1 MMLSAVCPL
10 QRGEALMMGDSTDS
24 DSTETTT
31 EERVM
36 ITLTDYPVPVAEDDR
51 ETGLEALEDAISQ
64 LLDVNIVPADIT
76 ARVGHYYV
84 QIGDDCPRC
93 GGTLELR
100 EYTYCDNG
108 AVAEANCAHAPDCEW
123 RGRAIYRLI
132 DLESG
137 PVADVES
144 AVANG
149 DMTPSYYPY

>member
-1 MMLSAVCPL
+1 MI
-10 QRGEALMMGDSTDS
+10 
-24 DSTETTT
+24 DSTET
-31 EERVM
+31 EASRVT
-36 ITLTDYPVPVAEDDR
+36 ISIENYPLPVGEDDR
-51 ETGLEALEDAISQ
+51 TKALEDLEETIGG
-64 LLDVNIVPADIT
+64 LLHGHADHASIT
-76 ARVGHYYV
+76 TRAGHHYV
-84 QIGDDCPRC
+84 EIGDNCPRC

-108 AVAEANCAHAPDCEW
+108 AVAEANCAHAPDCDW

-137 PVADVES
+137 PITDANS

>member
-1 MMLSAVCPL
+1 
-10 QRGEALMMGDSTDS
+10 MGDNTDS
-24 DSTETTT
+24 ASTETTT
-31 EERVM
+31 EERVT
-36 ITLTDYPVPVAEDDR
+36 ITLHDYPIPTDEVERGVV
-51 ETGLEALEDAISQ
+51 LEMLEDAINDLS
-64 LLDVNIVPADIT
+64 DVNPVDTTTRI
-76 ARVGHYYV
+76 GHHYV

-108 AVAEANCAHAPDCEW
+108 AVAEANCAHAPECEW
-123 RGRAIYRLI
+123 RGRAIYRMI

-149 DMTPSYYPY
+149 DMAPSYHSY

>member
-1 MMLSAVCPL
+1 
-10 QRGEALMMGDSTDS
+10 MGDNTDS
-24 DSTETTT
+24 DSTETATT
-31 EERVM
+31 EERVT
-36 ITLTDYPVPVAEDDR
+36 ITLRNYPIPVAEDKR
-51 ETGLEALEDAISQ
+51 AAELKTLEDAINDLRGVS
-64 LLDVNIVPADIT
+64 IAPADIT
-76 ARVGHYYV
+76 TKIGHHYV

-100 EYTYCDNG
+100 EYTYWDNG

-123 RGRAIYRLI
+123 RGRAIYRMI

-137 PVADVES
+137 PIADVES

>member
-1 MMLSAVCPL
+1 MDDNTD
-10 QRGEALMMGDSTDS
+10 GDSN
-24 DSTETTT
+24 EKTTT
-31 EERVM
+31 EERVT
-36 ITLTDYPVPVAEDDR
+36 ITLRNYPIPVTEDER
-51 ETGLEALEDAISQ
+51 EIGLEALKDAISQ
-64 LLDVNIVPADIT
+64 LLGVNVAPADIMV
-76 ARVGHYYV
+76 RVGHHYV

-108 AVAEANCAHAPDCEW
+108 AVAEANCAHAPDCSW

-149 DMTPSYYPY
+149 DMAPSYHSY

>member
-1 MMLSAVCPL
+1 MMS
-10 QRGEALMMGDSTDS
+10 DNTDS

-31 EERVM
+31 EERVT
-36 ITLTDYPVPVAEDDR
+36 ITLTDYPVPVAEDER
-51 ETGLEALEDAISQ
+51 EIGMEALEDAISK
-64 LLDVNIVPADIT
+64 LLDVNIAPADIT
-76 ARVGHYYV
+76 ARVGHHYV

-93 GGTLELR
+93 GDTLELR
-100 EYTYCDNG
+100 EYTYRDNG

-123 RGRAIYRLI
+123 RGRAIYRMI

-149 DMTPSYYPY
+149 DMTPSYYSY

>member
-1 MMLSAVCPL
+1 
-10 QRGEALMMGDSTDS
+10 MMGDSTDS

-31 EERVM
+31 EERVT

-64 LLDVNIVPADIT
+64 LLDVNIAPADIT
-76 ARVGHYYV
+76 ARVGHHYV

-123 RGRAIYRLI
+123 RGRAIYRMI

-137 PVADVES
+137 PVTDVES

-149 DMTPSYYPY
+149 DMTPSYYSY

>member
-1 MMLSAVCPL
+1 MD
-10 QRGEALMMGDSTDS
+10 DSTDS

-31 EERVM
+31 EERVT
-36 ITLTDYPVPVAEDDR
+36 ITLYGYLVPTDDIERNQELGAFK
-51 ETGLEALEDAISQ
+51 EALTAMPGVSIHPRDIAI
-64 LLDVNIVPADIT
+64 T
-76 ARVGHYYV
+76 VGHHYV

-123 RGRAIYRLI
+123 RGRAIYRMI

-137 PVADVES
+137 PVTDVES

-149 DMTPSYYPY
+149 DMTPSYYSY

>member
-1 MMLSAVCPL
+1 MLGGLFFS
-10 QRGEALMMGDSTDS
+10 RGVEILTMGDNTDS
-24 DSTETTT
+24 DSTEKMT
-31 EERVM
+31 EERVT
-36 ITLTDYPVPVAEDDR
+36 ITLHNYPMPVAEDER
-51 ETGLEALEDAISQ
+51 ARGLEMLEDAIND
-64 LLDVNIVPADIT
+64 LLGVNPAAIT
-76 ARVGHYYV
+76 TRVGHHYV

-144 AVANG
+144 AVTNG
-149 DMTPSYYPY
+149 DMTPSYLPY

>member
-1 MMLSAVCPL
+1 
-10 QRGEALMMGDSTDS
+10 MGDSTDS

-31 EERVM
+31 EERVT

-64 LLDVNIVPADIT
+64 LLDVNIAPADIT
-76 ARVGHYYV
+76 ARVGHHYV

-123 RGRAIYRLI
+123 RGRAIYRMI

-137 PVADVES
+137 PVTDVES
-144 AVANG
+144 TVANG
-149 DMTPSYYPY
+149 DMTPSYYSY